1 MMLSAVKAKEIY
13 DEAVKTHRLAV
24 RQAIEEEADGI
35 CDEIRESAGKRHTS
49 MKINPKYLNNP
60 TGVIAYLEDELGY
73 ECSRCNDGQI
83 LIRWAPAA

>member
-13 DEAVKTHRLAV
+13 DEAVKTHKLAV

-35 CDEIRESAGKRHTS
+35 CDKIREFAGRRYTS
-49 MKINPKYLNNP
+49 MIINPKCLNNP
-60 TGVIAYLEDELGY
+60 TGVIAYLKDELGY
-73 ECSRCNDGQI
+73 ECSRCNDGQF